1 MRNGEKIVT
10 AAETYD
16 SLMRIMDLA
25 GRALRELGRIEGK
38 SGLDEHEALR
48 ALVLDV
54 SKNIANEL
62 PAFQMERDD
71 IDHAETVYSNR
82 VRRASEEV
90 A

>member
-16 SLMRIMDLA
+16 SLMKIMDLA

-38 SGLDEHEALR
+38 SGFEEYEALR
-48 ALVLDV
+48 ELALDV

-62 PAFQMERDD
+62 PAFLLERED
-71 IDHAETVYSNR
+71 IDHAEAVYSAT
-82 VRRASEEV
+82 VCRASEEV

>member
-1 MRNGEKIVT
+1 MRNGEKTVT
-10 AAETYD
+10 ATETYD

-25 GRALRELGRIEGK
+25 GRALRELGRIE
-38 SGLDEHEALR
+38 EYEALR
-48 ALVLDV
+48 ELALDV

-62 PAFQMERDD
+62 PAFLLERED
-71 IDHAETVYSNR
+71 IDHAEAVYSAT